1 MPLLATRVLAEL
13 LTPGAGQGAAVRGSL
28 AAEIG
33 ELREDQLRDHA
44 LRMARTKWLEDHDVE
59 ASFPC
64 GVVRYEGG
72 APAEGEQQAERDP
85 WARAERLGKADLPVF
100 AAVLPDE
107 VAFLAE
113 PPEETGLL
121 GVLELGS
128 IARTAIGEV
137 RVVDEAGADVAEVA
151 AETIEPSVHRE
162 VVLTWSRDGQPDED
176 RFRFRSTWLASEAA
190 RRLRSAATLAART
203 DL

>member
-64 GVVRYEGG
+64 GVVRY
-72 APAEGEQQAERDP
+72 
-85 WARAERLGKADLPVF
+85 
-100 AAVLPDE
+100 
-107 VAFLAE
+107 
-113 PPEETGLL
+113 
-121 GVLELGS
+121 
-128 IARTAIGEV
+128 
-137 RVVDEAGADVAEVA
+137 
-151 AETIEPSVHRE
+151 
-162 VVLTWSRDGQPDED
+162 
-176 RFRFRSTWLASEAA
+176 
-190 RRLRSAATLAART
+190 
-203 DL
+203 